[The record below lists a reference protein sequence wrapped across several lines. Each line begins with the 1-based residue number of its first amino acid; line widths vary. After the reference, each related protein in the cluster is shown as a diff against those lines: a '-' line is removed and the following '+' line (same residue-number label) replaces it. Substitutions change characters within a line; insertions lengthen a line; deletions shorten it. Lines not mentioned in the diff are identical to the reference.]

1 VALYKVA
8 VRVNAAGATQAIRA
22 VAPRAI
28 RPANQ
33 QPVFTEARNIAARLS
48 TPAPFEVPPAR
59 AVSAPAISA
68 QRLPPAPFA
77 ASGGLQ
83 NLEAN
88 NSRSAGE
95 LLSRFGISPVAAP
108 AAPTAPVARGTLS
121 PAGTAPAAV
130 VPGRRAAV
138 APPAVAAPAPPAAA
152 APVPAPAPAAAAPAA
167 AAPAAA
173 AAAETPLGP
182 AQPLSV
188 RKWGNRVP
196 PPPAAPYDPFTPAV
210 PAAAA
215 AAETPLGPAQ
225 PLSVRKW
232 GNRVPPPPAAPY
244 DPFTPAVP
252 AAAPA
257 AAAPAAAAETP
268 TPGGWGWK
276 APAAVLGTTALL
288 GGTYMAG
295 RAQANEHDPRY
306 QKYAGLMD
314 RVGGAVK
321 AFRSFQPAQH
331 ALAGPL
337 PTTPPAQGMMSQLRG
352 RWNAGSQAYQAERA
366 ADQAVSSLKT
376 QQAGLRKTYDA
387 LPAAEQATFVAN
399 QKANPSPGWG
409 VTPQQHLLSQN
420 LAVPERYQ
428 TPQAPQSSS
437 FGGTFGWKAPVAIG
451 GTVLAGTAA
460 YRAGQNAS
468 EQEARMRD
476 LNSARQHQL
485 YSAPPSMTVL
495 ASYDEFAK
503 TAMPRPVGPIVPQS
517 TGGVP
522 NQMDR
527 ALRDAVAREMAQSMV
542 SRPINALGDLVQ
554 KKLYDEPKYRATYDK
569 AIESDPMLKQ
579 YAQEKPDAM
588 LAVHKSL
595 TRFAPSVAK
604 DPAATRS
611 FLRSSMMAGGELDF
625 ATIRLLAETEKFVQN
640 AKGKGLP

>member
-1 VALYKVA
+1 
-8 VRVNAAGATQAIRA
+8 
-22 VAPRAI
+22 
-28 RPANQ
+28 
-33 QPVFTEARNIAARLS
+33 
-48 TPAPFEVPPAR
+48 
-59 AVSAPAISA
+59 
-68 QRLPPAPFA
+68 
-77 ASGGLQ
+77 
-83 NLEAN
+83 
-88 NSRSAGE
+88 
-95 LLSRFGISPVAAP
+95 
-108 AAPTAPVARGTLS
+108 
-121 PAGTAPAAV
+121 
-130 VPGRRAAV
+130 
-138 APPAVAAPAPPAAA
+138 
-152 APVPAPAPAAAAPAA
+152 
-167 AAPAAA
+167 
-173 AAAETPLGP
+173 
-182 AQPLSV
+182 
-188 RKWGNRVP
+188 
-196 PPPAAPYDPFTPAV
+196 
-210 PAAAA
+210 
-215 AAETPLGPAQ
+215 
-225 PLSVRKW
+225 
-232 GNRVPPPPAAPY
+232 
-244 DPFTPAVP
+244 
-252 AAAPA
+252 
-257 AAAPAAAAETP
+257 
-268 TPGGWGWK
+268 
-276 APAAVLGTTALL
+276 
-288 GGTYMAG
+288 MAG
-295 RAQANEHDPRY
+295 RAQANEHDQRY
-306 QKYAGLMD
+306 QKYAGFMD
-314 RVGGAVK
+314 QVGGAVK

-331 ALAGPL
+331 ALAGHL
-337 PTTPPAQGMMSQLRG
+337 PSTPPAQGLLSRVRG

-409 VTPQQHLLSQN
+409 VTPQQHLNSQN

-503 TAMPRPVGPIVPQS
+503 TAMPRPVGPFIPQNS
-517 TGGVP
+517 GGVP

-554 KKLYDEPKYRATYDK
+554 KKLYDEPKYRATYEK
-569 AIESDPMLKQ
+569 AIASDPMLAQ

-588 LAVHKSL
+588 LAVHKAL